1 MNTSSIKSQDTKNP
15 PAWELFFTPASA
27 IEALYSLCEG
37 AHKTID
43 IEQYIFADDAVGR
56 RFIAMLCVKARAG
69 VRVRLLCDAIGS
81 FSLDRSETIKNAE
94 KCGVQVRFFNRV
106 KWLWL
111 HQVFKFFLRTHRKLL
126 IIDGKIAATG
136 GVGIRENP
144 LEKYDAHIVM
154 RGTVAAEMSV
164 IFEKMWAMTGRGK
177 RSFSFDAT
185 GSALDDFRILTNS
198 PRFYQRFTYWSL
210 IRSLRAAKQSIFIET
225 PYFIPDGRMLRAI
238 RGAARRGVDVRVHL
252 PGISDWRMAL
262 YGNQSFYTRLLTAGV
277 KVFESTEYF
286 NHAKVC
292 IIDESQ
298 AFIGSSN
305 LDSMSL
311 LLNYE
316 ADIFTVQQDCVRAL
330 EQRFLE
336 READHRR
343 IQLQEWRQRPWWRK
357 GIEQLLRPL
366 HRLF

>member
-1 MNTSSIKSQDTKNP
+1 MQHPS
-15 PAWELFFTPASA
+15 AWELFFTPASA
-27 IEALYSLCEG
+27 VEALYSLCKG

-43 IEQYIFADDAVGR
+43 IEQYIFADDEVGK
-56 RFIAMLCVKARAG
+56 RFMALLCEKARAG
-69 VRVRLLCDAIGS
+69 VRVRVLCDAIGS
-81 FSLDRSETIKNAE
+81 FSLDGSETVQNAE

-106 KWLWL
+106 RWLWL
-111 HQVFKFFLRTHRKLL
+111 HQIFKFFLRTHRKLL
-126 IIDGKIAATG
+126 IVDGKTAATG
-136 GVGIRENP
+136 GAGIRENP

-154 RGTVAAEMSV
+154 RGAVASEMAV
-164 IFEKMWAMTGRGK
+164 IFEKMWTMTGRGK

-210 IRSLRAAKQSIFIET
+210 VRALRSAQQSIFIMT
-225 PYFIPDGRMLRAI
+225 PYFVPDGRILRAI
-238 RGAARRGVDVRVHL
+238 RGAARRGVDVRIQL
-252 PGISDWRMAL
+252 PGISDWRLSL

-277 KVFESTEYF
+277 KVFESPDYF

-292 IIDESQ
+292 IIDEAQ

-316 ADIFTVQQDCVRAL
+316 ADILTVQQDCVRAL
-330 EQRFLE
+330 EQHFLA
-336 READHRR
+336 REVEHRR
-343 IQLQEWRQRPWWRK
+343 IQLPEWRTRSWWRK
-357 GIEQLLRPL
+357 LTEQLLRPL